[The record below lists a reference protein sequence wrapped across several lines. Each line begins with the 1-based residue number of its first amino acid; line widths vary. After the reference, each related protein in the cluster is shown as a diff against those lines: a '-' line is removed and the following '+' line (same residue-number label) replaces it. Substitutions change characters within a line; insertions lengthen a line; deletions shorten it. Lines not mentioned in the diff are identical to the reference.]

1 MGARVPFVL
10 LQRLRCVICADFDV
24 CGGVS
29 AGAQIK
35 SEKELHE
42 GMLQNDRQSWVRT
55 ATSSMYIYIYK
66 DSTHCWRKDK
76 QLFCPFRTLL
86 TQKIIFAKTSSGQQ
100 CAHHYMYW
108 L

>member
-1 MGARVPFVL
+1 ML

-55 ATSSMYIYIYK
+55 ATYYVYVYMYRIYRLY
-66 DSTHCWRKDK
+66 
-76 QLFCPFRTLL
+76 TLL
-86 TQKIIFAKTSSGQQ
+86 EERRTT
-100 CAHHYMYW
+100 
-108 L
+108 LLPV